1 LERKVQGLPKKNTIQ
16 GMWVGRRG
24 AMPTRGASAWQ
35 GWPCLRETLRQA
47 GFFYEQAPLK
57 KRDKL
62 PEPLR
67 LSIPHA
73 RNFVLC
79 LSIICSTTF

>member
-1 LERKVQGLPKKNTIQ
+1 
-16 GMWVGRRG
+16 
-24 AMPTRGASAWQ
+24 MPTRGASAWQ
-35 GWPCLRETLRQA
+35 GWPGLRETLRQA

-57 KRDKL
+57 KRHKL

-79 LSIICSTTF
+79 LSIFLLPTESRWIIPTRCISTVMGQ